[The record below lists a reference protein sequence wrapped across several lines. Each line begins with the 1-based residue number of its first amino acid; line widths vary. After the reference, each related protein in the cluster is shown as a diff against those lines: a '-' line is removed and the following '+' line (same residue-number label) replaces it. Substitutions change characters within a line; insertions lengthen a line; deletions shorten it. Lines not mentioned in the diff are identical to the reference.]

1 MVCRKL
7 LMCRSWEAV
16 GPGAVGVGVG
26 VVGWDVAL
34 LLLIALFKNLD
45 VFLLLSCESALR
57 FVQVFDP
64 FEGGEGVGQV
74 CTGDVVLGVE
84 RHFVSLS

>member
-1 MVCRKL
+1 M
-7 LMCRSWEAV
+7 
-16 GPGAVGVGVG
+16 
-26 VVGWDVAL
+26 VVGCSVVVVDCFDCFDRFDRFA
-34 LLLIALFKNLD
+34 LLLIALFKDFD